1 MVKDNPRMI
10 ETFPTHDDAFDPGDR
25 ASAAFLAERSMRLPF
40 IHSPLSEF
48 LDREPVSC
56 PANTPIRSALE
67 AMNRHRIG
75 SMIVVDGKSRP
86 IGILT
91 LPDVLSRVTL
101 PACNLDDPISGVMTS
116 GVTTLPTNA
125 TLYDAA
131 LTMIRRGI
139 RHVIVV
145 NDGRLAGVVTQKDLF
160 HPQRIGVRHLSAEIR
175 AARDVANLQRCS
187 AEIQK
192 LAHDMLRQGTSV
204 EQLTHLIA
212 SLNDLLTQRVIE
224 LTFGDHDLRGI
235 RWCWIALGSEGRL
248 EQTFATDQD
257 SAIVFAPPAGMDAE
271 DARNML
277 LPLARR
283 VNHALAECG
292 FPLCRGNIMS
302 GNPACCLTLDEW
314 RRRFGQWLNAGDPE
328 ALLNGSIFFDLRALY
343 GDATL
348 VGTLK
353 EWLLEATRANGRFL
367 HQMAANALR
376 NLPPIGHIRDFV
388 LDGEGD
394 EAHTLDI
401 KVHGTTLFVD
411 AARIFSLA
419 SGVGET
425 NTLERLRRAG
435 PLVDVPDAEVEAW
448 VDSFLV
454 LQRLRLEHQHLQYA
468 GGKPMT
474 NRLDPYRLHEL
485 DRLMLKESLRQA
497 KKVQSRL
504 ALDYR
509 L

>member
-1 MVKDNPRMI
+1 MSADFTTGNDSP
-10 ETFPTHDDAFDPGDR
+10 FDPGDR
-25 ASAAFLAERSMRLPF
+25 ESTSLLAERSTRLPF

-48 LDREPVSC
+48 LQREPVSC
-56 PANTPIRSALE
+56 RADTPIRSALE

-75 SMIVVDGKSRP
+75 SIIVVDGQSHP

-91 LPDVLSRVTL
+91 LPDVLTRVTL
-101 PACNLDDPISGVMTS
+101 PACNLDDPISGVMTA
-116 GVTTLPTNA
+116 GVTTLPTRA

-131 LTMIRRGI
+131 LTMVRHGI
-139 RHVIVV
+139 RHVVV
-145 NDGRLAGVVTQKDLF
+145 VEDGRLTGVVTQKDLF

-175 AARDVANLQRCS
+175 AAHDLEGLKHCG

-192 LAHDMLRQGTSV
+192 LAHDMLTQGTGV
-204 EQLTHLIA
+204 EQLTELIA
-212 SLNDLLTQRVIE
+212 SLNDQLTQRVIE
-224 LTFGDHDLRGI
+224 LTFGDHDLLRGI

-257 SAIVFAPPAGMDAE
+257 SAIVFDPPTGMDTE
-271 DARNML
+271 GARNTL
-277 LPLARR
+277 LPLAQRA
-283 VNHALAECG
+283 NQALADCG

-302 GNPACCLTLDEW
+302 GNPACCLTLEEW
-314 RRRFGQWLNAGDPE
+314 RRRFRQWLSAGDPE
-328 ALLNGSIFFDLRALY
+328 ALLNGSIFFDLRALH
-343 GDATL
+343 GDTSL
-348 VGTLK
+348 VGALK
-353 EWLLEATRANGRFL
+353 GWLLEATRANGRFL

-376 NLPPIGHIRDFV
+376 NQPPIGHIRDFV

-394 EAHTLDI
+394 ETRTLDI
-401 KVHGTTLFVD
+401 KVHGTALFVD

-419 SGVGET
+419 SGVAET
-425 NTLERLRRAG
+425 NTLGRLRLAA
-435 PLVDVPDAEVEAW
+435 PLVDVPSREAEAW

-454 LQRLRLEHQHLQYA
+454 LQRLRLEHQHLQYV
-468 GGKPMT
+468 GGRPMT

-497 KKVQSRL
+497 KKVQARL